1 MPVAEVVGIVR
12 GSHSDRG
19 DLDRLDNNGA
29 DRAVA
34 RSGRNRGDGIDDRT
48 RCVVAHFTE
57 DRVLAVEPRRRV
69 GRHEELRAVGAF
81 DGAGDGV
88 ATQACV
94 RHGEQV
100 GAVKLKFGVDL
111 VVERVAGATRSLT
124 ERVAALNHEAGDDA
138 VKDDTVIEGSITGL
152 AGGGVGPLA
161 GSVGEANEVTYGLGS
176 VVTKK
181 VDDDITVV
189 GVNSCNSSPLGHSS
203 ILSRDFDVNRVTAL
217 LRGKMEEA
225 FLDGML
231 PGCEEAP
238 VSLSRKRK
246 KELRNLQSSANKLWE
261 TQQVLVGEAAG
272 IAREASRQLG
282 HYSREQVVPTVQ
294 HTYNDRVLPAIN
306 TAGRA
311 SRDFV
316 GNRVIPAAGSV
327 VGTALSVWDAANDT
341 RSRFASGDGL
351 TLPDAKSVAKS
362 ADKAAKKATKQLS
375 ARFNAA
381 VPEIAPQK
389 KGIGAGGVIALLLGV
404 AAAVGVLYAAWQTL
418 RADDELWVADDP
430 LRAPDG
436 Q

>member
-1 MPVAEVVGIVR
+1 
-12 GSHSDRG
+12 
-19 DLDRLDNNGA
+19 
-29 DRAVA
+29 
-34 RSGRNRGDGIDDRT
+34 
-48 RCVVAHFTE
+48 
-57 DRVLAVEPRRRV
+57 
-69 GRHEELRAVGAF
+69 
-81 DGAGDGV
+81 
-88 ATQACV
+88 
-94 RHGEQV
+94 
-100 GAVKLKFGVDL
+100 
-111 VVERVAGATRSLT
+111 
-124 ERVAALNHEAGDDA
+124 
-138 VKDDTVIEGSITGL
+138 
-152 AGGGVGPLA
+152 
-161 GSVGEANEVTYGLGS
+161 
-176 VVTKK
+176 
-181 VDDDITVV
+181 
-189 GVNSCNSSPLGHSS
+189 
-203 ILSRDFDVNRVTAL
+203 
-217 LRGKMEEA
+217 MEEA

-375 ARFNAA
+375 ARFNAVA
-381 VPEIAPQK
+381 PVFEPQK